1 MRHIIIDRP
10 SLQTARQRIIY
21 GSVTLVFWALW
32 IYLWLPIVALFGWGL
47 GFHLAYEEM
56 VVKHGF
62 DALKGMLSTYGAV
75 VAYLG
80 GSQLVWAYYNFLRF
94 HGIDRRLRR
103 IPITSTDQCRYYDIE
118 PAVLCAWAAA
128 RRLVVHHDT
137 AGRITSAD
145 Y

>member
-1 MRHIIIDRP
+1 MRHIVIDRP
-10 SLQTARQRIIY
+10 SLQTTRQRIIY

-32 IYLWLPIVALFGWGL
+32 IYLWLPIVALLGWGL

-62 DALKGMLSTYGAV
+62 DALKGMLSTYGVV

-80 GSQLVWAYYNFLRF
+80 GSLLVWAYYNFLRF
-94 HGIDRRLRR
+94 HGIERRLRR
-103 IPITSTDQCRYYDIE
+103 IPITSADQSRYYDIE
-118 PAVLCAWAAA
+118 PTVLSGWTAA

-137 AGRITSAD
+137 AGRIISAD